1 MTKKLALKV
10 PKSLG
15 ACADKLFDIKQERLA
30 AQKIVDALKAD
41 ETLLSNHIIDNLAKG
56 DAGAV
61 GKHHKVIVKTE
72 EVPQVKDWEA
82 FYAYVK
88 ANNAFDLLQRRIN
101 PAALKDR
108 EEALADNKRAKV
120 KVIPGTEKF
129 TAVKLSLTQVK

>member
-15 ACADKLFDIKQERLA
+15 ACADKLFEVREARLA
-30 AQKIVDALKAD
+30 QQKIVDALKAD
-41 ETLLSNHIIDNLAKG
+41 ETLLQNHIIDNLAKG

-61 GKHHKVIVKTE
+61 GKHHKVVVKTE
-72 EVPQVKDWEA
+72 DVPQVKDWES

-101 PAALKDR
+101 PAAVKDR
-108 EEALADNKRAKV
+108 EEALLENKRAKN
-120 KVIPGTEKF
+120 KTIPGIEKF
-129 TAVKLSLTQVK
+129 KAVKLSLTKI